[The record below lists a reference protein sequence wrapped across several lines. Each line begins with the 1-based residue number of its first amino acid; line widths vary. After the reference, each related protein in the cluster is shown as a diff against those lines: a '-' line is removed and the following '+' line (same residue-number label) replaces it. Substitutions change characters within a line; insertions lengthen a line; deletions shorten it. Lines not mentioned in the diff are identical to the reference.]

1 MLLLIVET
9 MKINGAVV
17 ITIIFMS
24 VRYFIVANELKRGRV
39 FHLDNSKI
47 FELDIYCE
55 SVAFGP
61 VKPYDFWMHN
71 NECSR
76 LNKK

>member
-24 VRYFIVANELKRGRV
+24 VRYFIVANELKRGKS
-39 FHLDNSKI
+39 FP
-47 FELDIYCE
+47 
-55 SVAFGP
+55 FG
-61 VKPYDFWMHN
+61 
-71 NECSR
+71 
-76 LNKK
+76 

>member
-24 VRYFIVANELKRGRV
+24 VRYFIVANELKRGEEFSIWIIQR
-39 FHLDNSKI
+39 FLNWI
-47 FELDIYCE
+47 FTVRASLL
-55 SVAFGP
+55 A
-61 VKPYDFWMHN
+61 
-71 NECSR
+71 R
-76 LNKK
+76 